1 MSIDEFLGREYD
13 RQTYNCLHFAAE
25 VWMRLTGDDRLNMV
39 DEQDFKAGKI
49 ASTFRDMKRVAGP
62 TSTPSVA
69 LMETL
74 EGDNHIGICWK
85 RRLLHINTS
94 GPQNLCLD
102 AVSAQFKRMRFY
114 Q

>member
-1 MSIDEFLGREYD
+1 VSIDEFLYREYD
-13 RQTYNCLHFAAE
+13 RRTYNCLHFAAE
-25 VWMRLTGDDRLNMV
+25 VWMSLTGDDRLLKV

-49 ASTFRDMKRVAGP
+49 ANMFRGMTRVDGP
-62 TSTPSVA
+62 TDSPSMV

-74 EGDNHIGICWK
+74 EGENHIGVCSQ
-85 RRLLHINTS
+85 RRLLHINTG